1 VDRHA
6 GGLAEANAGPQ
17 DGEGADSLEARHMS
31 IGWKSL
37 LGCGVAAAG
46 AITISTAQAAPEPF
60 CRDYAR
66 AAVRQ
71 VELARSVP
79 ACDRGTGARWTTD
92 YRIHFDWCMGAPV
105 PAVEAERQART
116 NWIRSCRGR

>member
-1 VDRHA
+1 
-6 GGLAEANAGPQ
+6 
-17 DGEGADSLEARHMS
+17 MS

-37 LGCGVAAAG
+37 VGCGVAAGCAL
-46 AITISTAQAAPEPF
+46 ALSTAQAAPEPF

-71 VELARSVP
+71 VELARSSP

-92 YRIHFDWCMGAPV
+92 YRVHFEWCLGAPI
-105 PAVEAERQART
+105 PAVEAERGART
-116 NWIRSCRGR
+116 RWIQRCRGR